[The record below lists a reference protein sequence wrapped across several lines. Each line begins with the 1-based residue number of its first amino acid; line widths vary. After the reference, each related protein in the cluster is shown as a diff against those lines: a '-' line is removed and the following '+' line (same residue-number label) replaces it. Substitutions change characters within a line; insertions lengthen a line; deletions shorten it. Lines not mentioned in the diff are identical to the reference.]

1 MKQTF
6 VEKFVANKGLP
17 NEEFSLKI
25 PDNTTLSIDL
35 KTTLDRIQKEGLNT
49 EVKKVLK
56 KGAFR
61 NASAEICLSVFEGA
75 AQRFLIKDFNNE
87 LADKIIQLLEKVHT
101 RKNTV
106 YLAVANGN
114 GKEEFEVKFKN
125 NDQLLTPYSLI
136 NQETQNSLMFTKR
149 ELIEYLM
156 TKDIREVL

>member
-1 MKQTF
+1 M
-6 VEKFVANKGLP
+6 L
-17 NEEFSLKI
+17 
-25 PDNTTLSIDL
+25 
-35 KTTLDRIQKEGLNT
+35 EG
-49 EVKKVLK
+49 
-56 KGAFR
+56 
-61 NASAEICLSVFEGA
+61 FEGA

-114 GKEEFEVKFKN
+114 GQEEFEVTFKN
-125 NDQLLTPYSLI
+125 NDRLLTPYSLI